1 MANNGK
7 RNMRLLAAGTLLA
20 GTALLA
26 GGFLRMEGSK
36 GKAYPQQAERGY
48 STLLLYLDGSD
59 LESSYGA
66 AGDDLEEIGKA
77 VAQADPEGRDIHIV
91 VEAGGASQCSTARW
105 RIAAMGGSA

>member
-1 MANNGK
+1 
-7 RNMRLLAAGTLLA
+7 
-20 GTALLA
+20 
-26 GGFLRMEGSK
+26 MEGSK

-91 VEAGGASQCSTARW
+91 V
-105 RIAAMGGSA
+105 